1 MKPKDTFSLNTVD
14 WSVKMLFKWVISS
27 WGWREDRRK
36 LYQSKRRFLRL
47 KRVRIWCQWLRY
59 SGTRL
64 CCASGRSV
72 IDLGSCCQ
80 LELGV
85 DCFFSIG
92 VDFVFLVFRSKR
104 KKKGIHLC
112 KKNISNVFKIKV
124 TFYSIYCELAT
135 TKNYGKFSSHYPHAY
150 KTKWWH
156 SHGIYEKLKI
166 IVNNN
171 FLKLAR
177 TFSKV
182 ALFYSRNMGC

>member
-80 LELGV
+80 LELWV
-85 DCFFSIG
+85 DCLFSIG
-92 VDFVFLVFRSKR
+92 VDFIFLVFRYER
-104 KKKGIHLC
+104 KKKKRYTSIKIEYLQCGQNKSYVLFHMLWTYHHQKLGQIQRRLQN
-112 KKNISNVFKIKV
+112 KMVTLTRNIWKIRHNC
-124 TFYSIYCELAT
+124 Y
-135 TKNYGKFSSHYPHAY
+135 
-150 KTKWWH
+150 
-156 SHGIYEKLKI
+156 
-166 IVNNN
+166 
-171 FLKLAR
+171 
-177 TFSKV
+177 
-182 ALFYSRNMGC
+182 